1 MRTRV
6 LGYIIEDSKH
16 EMSRVSTKELTD
28 DSRLG
33 RGRGRRDRLYKALRR
48 IVGLI
53 VNIYYSM

>member
-33 RGRGRRDRLYKALRR
+33 RERQRKAGEA
-48 IVGLI
+48 I
-53 VNIYYSM
+53 